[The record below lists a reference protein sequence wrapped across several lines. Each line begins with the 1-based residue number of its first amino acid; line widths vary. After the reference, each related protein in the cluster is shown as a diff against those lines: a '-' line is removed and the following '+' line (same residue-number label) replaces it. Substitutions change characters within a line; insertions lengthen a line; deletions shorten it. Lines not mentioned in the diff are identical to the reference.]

1 MNGCCRRHSRPF
13 MATKLYKFI
22 SKILLTFS
30 ARQYNINHNT
40 KERMARI
47 GISIVQKV
55 SES

>member
-1 MNGCCRRHSRPF
+1 MNGCCRRHFRPF

-30 ARQYNINHNT
+30 SRQYNINHNT

-55 SES
+55 